1 LIVKEFVLRED
12 KKLIDVDPEVASAI
26 RKEIERERDCLV
38 MIASENYASRA
49 VLEAQA
55 NIMTNKYAEGYPSKR
70 YYGGCEYVDLVEEL
84 AVERA
89 KKLFGV
95 DYVNV
100 QPHSGSQA
108 NMAVYLSFLKLGDV
122 ILGMDLTHGGH
133 LTHGSKASFS
143 GNLFKSVSYG
153 LNPSTQRID
162 LDQVRDMA
170 KKHMPRLIIVG
181 ASAYPRKIDFDG
193 FRDIAREAG
202 AYLMADIAHIAGLVA
217 TGLHP
222 TPVGK
227 ADLITSTTHKTLRG
241 PRGGLILS
249 GKEHGKALDKGIFP
263 GIQGGPLMQVIA
275 AKAVCFKE
283 ALRPDFKEYQNQ
295 VILNA
300 RTLAGEMM
308 GFGYDL
314 VSGGT
319 DNHLILID
327 LTSKG
332 ITGLEAETALGRAG
346 IYANKNTIPFDKKN
360 PQVTSGLRIGTPAL
374 STRGMK
380 EQEMK
385 LIAGLINSVL
395 ENPADENIIKNTR
408 STVKELCQLF
418 PIYDF
423 LDFKTN

>member
-1 LIVKEFVLRED
+1 MRED
-12 KKLIDVDPEVASAI
+12 NELSKVDPEVASAI
-26 RKEIERERDCLV
+26 KKEIERERDCLV
-38 MIASENYASRA
+38 MIASENYVSRA

-55 NIMTNKYAEGYPSKR
+55 NIMTNKYAEGYPTKR

-84 AVERA
+84 AVGRA
-89 KKLFGV
+89 KKLFNV

-108 NMAVYLSFLKLGDV
+108 NMAVYLSFIKPGDV

-143 GNLFKSVSYG
+143 GNLFKSVFYG
-153 LNPSTQRID
+153 LNPSTQTID

-170 KKHMPRLIIVG
+170 KRHMPKLIVVG
-181 ASAYPRKIDFDG
+181 ASAYPRSIDFNG
-193 FRDIAREAG
+193 FRDIARETG

-217 TGLHP
+217 TGMHP
-222 TPVGK
+222 TPVGR
-227 ADLITSTTHKTLRG
+227 ADFITSTTHKTLRG

-249 GKEHGKALDKGIFP
+249 GKEYGRALDKGIFP
-263 GIQGGPLMQVIA
+263 GIQGGPLMHVIA
-275 AKAVCFKE
+275 AKAVCFQE
-283 ALRPDFKEYQNQ
+283 ALNPDFKEYQKQ
-295 VILNA
+295 VLLNA
-300 RTLAGEMM
+300 RILADEMT
-308 GFGYDL
+308 GLGYNL

-346 IYANKNTIPFDKKN
+346 IYVNKNTIPFDKKS

-385 LIAGLINSVL
+385 LIAGLINKVL
-395 ENPADENIIKNTR
+395 ENPEDEDIIKDTR
-408 STVKELCQLF
+408 ATAKELCQRF

-423 LDFKTN
+423 IQHYVN

>member
-1 LIVKEFVLRED
+1 MLGEEKELRQ
-12 KKLIDVDPEVASAI
+12 VDPEVAEAI
-26 RKEIERERDCLV
+26 HKEIERERDCLV

-49 VLEAQA
+49 VLEAQS
-55 NIMTNKYAEGYPSKR
+55 NIMTNKYAEGYSSNR
-70 YYGGCEYVDLVEEL
+70 YYGGCEYVDLVEDL

-89 KKLFGV
+89 KRLFNV
-95 DYVNV
+95 EYVNV

-108 NMAVYLSFLKLGDV
+108 NMAVYLSFLKPGDV

-143 GNLFKSVSYG
+143 GKLFKSVSYG
-153 LNPSTQRID
+153 LNPSTQTID

-170 KKHMPRLIIVG
+170 KKYMPRMIIVG
-181 ASAYPRKIDFDG
+181 ASAYPRTIDFDG
-193 FRDIAREAG
+193 FRNVAQEAG

-222 TPVGK
+222 SPVGK

-241 PRGGLILS
+241 PRGGIILS
-249 GKEHGKALDKGIFP
+249 AKEHGKVLDKGIFP
-263 GIQGGPLMQVIA
+263 GIQGGPLMHIIA
-275 AKAVCFKE
+275 AKAVCFLE
-283 ALRPDFKEYQNQ
+283 ALRPDFKEYQKQ

-300 RTLAGEMM
+300 RTLADEMM

-332 ITGLEAETALGRAG
+332 ITGLEAETALGEAG
-346 IYANKNTIPFDKKN
+346 IYANKNTIPFDKKS

-385 LIAGLINSVL
+385 FIAGLINRIL
-395 ENPADENIIKNTR
+395 EKPSDEIAIRNTR
-408 STVKELCQLF
+408 STVKELCEKF
-418 PIYDF
+418 PIYSFID
-423 LDFKTN
+423 LKK

>member
-1 LIVKEFVLRED
+1 MREEKELS
-12 KKLIDVDPEVASAI
+12 KVDPEVAEAI
-26 RKEIERERDCLV
+26 RKEIDRERNCLV

-55 NIMTNKYAEGYPSKR
+55 NIMTNKYAEGYSSKR
-70 YYGGCEYVDLVEEL
+70 YYGGCEYVDLVEDL

-89 KKLFGV
+89 KRLFGV

-108 NMAVYLSFLKLGDV
+108 NMAVYLSILKPGDV
-122 ILGMDLTHGGH
+122 IMGMDLTHGGH

-143 GNLFKSVSYG
+143 GNIFKSVSYG

-162 LDQVRDMA
+162 FDLVRDMA
-170 KKHMPRLIIVG
+170 KTHMPKLIIVG
-181 ASAYPRKIDFDG
+181 ASAYPRQIDFDG
-193 FRDIAREAG
+193 FRDIAREIG

-222 TPVGK
+222 TPVGR
-227 ADLITSTTHKTLRG
+227 ADVITSTTHKTLRG

-249 GKEHGKALDKGIFP
+249 GNEHGKALDKGIFP
-263 GIQGGPLMQVIA
+263 GIQGGPLMHVIA
-275 AKAVCFKE
+275 AKAVCFQE
-283 ALRPDFKEYQNQ
+283 ALNPDFKEYQKQ

-300 RTLAGEMM
+300 KTLADEMM
-308 GFGYDL
+308 GFGYNL

-332 ITGLEAETALGRAG
+332 LTGIEAETALGKAG
-346 IYANKNTIPFDKKN
+346 IYANKNTVPFDKKS
-360 PQVTSGLRIGTPAL
+360 PQITSGLRIGTPAL

-380 EQEMK
+380 ETEMK
-385 LIAGLINSVL
+385 LIAGLINKVL
-395 ENPADENIIKNTR
+395 ENPADEGILKNTR
-408 STVKELCQLF
+408 NTVKELCQRF

-423 LDFKTN
+423 IDFKNN

>member
-1 LIVKEFVLRED
+1 MRED
-12 KKLIDVDPEVASAI
+12 KELSKVDPEVAEAI
-26 RKEIERERDCLV
+26 RKEIDRERNCLV

-55 NIMTNKYAEGYPSKR
+55 NIMTNKYAEGYSSKR
-70 YYGGCEYVDLVEEL
+70 YYGGCEYVDLVEDL

-89 KKLFGV
+89 KRLFGV

-108 NMAVYLSFLKLGDV
+108 NMAVYLSILKPGDV
-122 ILGMDLTHGGH
+122 IMGMDLTHGGH

-143 GNLFKSVSYG
+143 GNIFKSVSYG
-153 LNPSTQRID
+153 LNPSSQRID
-162 LDQVRDMA
+162 FDLVRDMA
-170 KKHMPRLIIVG
+170 KTHMPKLIIVG
-181 ASAYPRKIDFDG
+181 ASAYPRQIDFDG
-193 FRDIAREAG
+193 FRDIAREIG

-222 TPVGK
+222 TPVGR
-227 ADLITSTTHKTLRG
+227 ADVITSTTHKTLRG

-249 GKEHGKALDKGIFP
+249 GNEHGKALDKGIFP
-263 GIQGGPLMQVIA
+263 GIQGGPLMHVIA
-275 AKAVCFKE
+275 AKAVCFQE
-283 ALRPDFKEYQNQ
+283 ALNPDFKEYQKQ
-295 VILNA
+295 VIINA
-300 RTLAGEMM
+300 KTLADEMM
-308 GFGYDL
+308 GFGYNL

-332 ITGLEAETALGRAG
+332 LTGIEAETALGKAG
-346 IYANKNTIPFDKKN
+346 IYANKNTVPFDKKS
-360 PQVTSGLRIGTPAL
+360 PQITSGLRIGTPAL

-380 EQEMK
+380 ETEMK
-385 LIAGLINSVL
+385 VIAGLINKVL
-395 ENPADENIIKNTR
+395 ENPADEGILKNTR
-408 STVKELCQLF
+408 NTVKDLCQRF

-423 LDFKTN
+423 IDFKNN

>member
-1 LIVKEFVLRED
+1 LIVKEIVLREE
-12 KKLIDVDPEVASAI
+12 KELINVDPEVASAI
-26 RKEIERERDCLV
+26 RKEIERERNCLV

-89 KKLFGV
+89 KKLFNV
-95 DYVNV
+95 EYVNV

-108 NMAVYLSFLKLGDV
+108 NMAVYLSVLKPGDV

-153 LNPSTQRID
+153 LSPSTQTID

-170 KKHMPRLIIVG
+170 RKHMPRLIIAG
-181 ASAYPRKIDFDG
+181 ASAYPRRIDFDG

-222 TPVGK
+222 TPVGR

-249 GKEHGKALDKGIFP
+249 GKEHAKALDKGIFP
-263 GIQGGPLMQVIA
+263 GIQGGPLMHVIA
-275 AKAVCFKE
+275 AKAVCFQE
-283 ALRPDFKEYQNQ
+283 ALSPDFKDYQNQ

-300 RTLAGEMM
+300 RTLADEMM

-332 ITGLEAETALGRAG
+332 ITGLDAETALGRAG

-360 PQVTSGLRIGTPAL
+360 PQVTSGLRLGTPAL

-385 LIAGLINSVL
+385 LIAGLINRVL
-395 ENPADENIIKNTR
+395 QNPADEDIIKNTR
-408 STVKELCQLF
+408 STVKELCQRF

-423 LDFKTN
+423 IDF

>member
-1 LIVKEFVLRED
+1 
-12 KKLIDVDPEVASAI
+12 
-26 RKEIERERDCLV
+26 
-38 MIASENYASRA
+38 
-49 VLEAQA
+49 
-55 NIMTNKYAEGYPSKR
+55 
-70 YYGGCEYVDLVEEL
+70 
-84 AVERA
+84 
-89 KKLFGV
+89 
-95 DYVNV
+95 
-100 QPHSGSQA
+100 
-108 NMAVYLSFLKLGDV
+108 
-122 ILGMDLTHGGH
+122 
-133 LTHGSKASFS
+133 
-143 GNLFKSVSYG
+143 
-153 LNPSTQRID
+153 
-162 LDQVRDMA
+162 MA
-170 KKHMPRLIIVG
+170 KKHEPRLIIVG

-193 FRDIAREAG
+193 FRDIARDAG

-263 GIQGGPLMQVIA
+263 GIQGGPLMHVIA
-275 AKAVCFKE
+275 AKAVCFLE
-283 ALRPDFKEYQNQ
+283 ALRPDFMEYQNQ

-300 RTLAGEMM
+300 KTLADEMM

-395 ENPADENIIKNTR
+395 EHPADDHIIKNTR
-408 STVKELCQLF
+408 STVKELCQRF

>member
-1 LIVKEFVLRED
+1 MQEEKELRE
-12 KKLIDVDPEVASAI
+12 VDPEVADAI
-26 RKEIERERDCLV
+26 QKEIERERDCLV

-55 NIMTNKYAEGYPSKR
+55 TIMTNKYAEGYPAKR
-70 YYGGCEYVDLVEEL
+70 YYGGCEYVDLVEDL

-89 KKLFGV
+89 KRLFNV

-108 NMAVYLSFLKLGDV
+108 NMAVYLSFLKPGDV

-143 GNLFKSVSYG
+143 GKLFKSVSYG

-162 LDQVRDMA
+162 LNQVRDMA
-170 KKHMPRLIIVG
+170 KKYMPKMIIVG
-181 ASAYPRKIDFDG
+181 ASAYPRQIDFDG
-193 FRDIAREAG
+193 FRDVARETG

-217 TGLHP
+217 AGLHP
-222 TPVGK
+222 SPVGK

-241 PRGGLILS
+241 PRGGIILS
-249 GKEHGKALDKGIFP
+249 AKEFGKVLDKGIFP
-263 GIQGGPLMQVIA
+263 GIQGGPLMHVIA

-283 ALRPDFKEYQNQ
+283 ALRPDFKEYQTQ
-295 VILNA
+295 VIINSQ
-300 RTLAGEMM
+300 TLADEMM
-308 GFGYDL
+308 GFGYEL

-332 ITGLEAETALGRAG
+332 LTGLEAEAALGRAG
-346 IYANKNTIPFDKKN
+346 IYANKNTVPFDKKS

-385 LIAGLINSVL
+385 LIAGLINRVL
-395 ENPADENIIKNTR
+395 ERPSDEDVIKNTR
-408 STVKELCQLF
+408 STVKELCEQF

-423 LDFKTN
+423 INFKKN